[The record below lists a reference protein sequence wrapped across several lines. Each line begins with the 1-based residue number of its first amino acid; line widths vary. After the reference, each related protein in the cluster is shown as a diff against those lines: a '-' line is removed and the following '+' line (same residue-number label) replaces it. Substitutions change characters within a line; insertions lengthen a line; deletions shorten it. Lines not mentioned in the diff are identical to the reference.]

1 VYANKMA
8 VYISEPSRKGN
19 IVVSR
24 SLYQIVVMSKGQTEV
39 TVPNEVA
46 SRRKLGWHVAGVWR

>member
-1 VYANKMA
+1 MA